1 MQERFVTESREMMA
15 KNKTV
20 RLGDPPTENKRPE
33 SLFVLTV
40 LLFFAGRGA
49 GKMLISICPQWSG
62 TVDTAVIHLC
72 TAAVMIPYTLTTLIR
87 RDMLLR
93 DRRNTGEMVFFFI
106 TALAVIL
113 AADSLISL
121 LARLWGGGAAA
132 GFGGASGMS
141 AAATAGS
148 PVLMFAVYAVC
159 VPVTE
164 ELVFRGVFF
173 IGIRCRYSFV
183 TAALLSSVLFA
194 LMHGIGLAAAA
205 ALVTGIV
212 LCYVYEK
219 TGHLIVP
226 VLVHAANNIIALIVM
241 K

>member
-132 GFGGASGMS
+132 GF
-141 AAATAGS
+141 
-148 PVLMFAVYAVC
+148 V
-159 VPVTE
+159 
-164 ELVFRGVFF
+164 
-173 IGIRCRYSFV
+173 RC
-183 TAALLSSVLFA
+183 
-194 LMHGIGLAAAA
+194 
-205 ALVTGIV
+205 
-212 LCYVYEK
+212 
-219 TGHLIVP
+219 
-226 VLVHAANNIIALIVM
+226 
-241 K
+241 

>member
-1 MQERFVTESREMMA
+1 
-15 KNKTV
+15 
-20 RLGDPPTENKRPE
+20 
-33 SLFVLTV
+33 
-40 LLFFAGRGA
+40 
-49 GKMLISICPQWSG
+49 
-62 TVDTAVIHLC
+62 
-72 TAAVMIPYTLTTLIR
+72 
-87 RDMLLR
+87 
-93 DRRNTGEMVFFFI
+93 
-106 TALAVIL
+106 
-113 AADSLISL
+113 
-121 LARLWGGGAAA
+121 
-132 GFGGASGMS
+132 MS

-194 LMHGIGLAAAA
+194 LMHGIGLAEAA